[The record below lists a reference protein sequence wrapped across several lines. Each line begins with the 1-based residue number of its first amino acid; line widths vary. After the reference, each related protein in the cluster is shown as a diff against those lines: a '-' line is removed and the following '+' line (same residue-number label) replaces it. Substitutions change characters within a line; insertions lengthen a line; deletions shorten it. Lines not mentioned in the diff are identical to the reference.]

1 MATLFTKI
9 TAESAGASPY
19 EFAAVNVAGSNTF
32 APSTTQAES
41 GSYSYE
47 TAYLGTSAIVNAYE
61 SFASA
66 GEIYVKFQMYLSA
79 DFAMIGTWGA
89 QNLAKIND
97 GQWHPLLRL
106 AICSGGTAAPYR
118 WYITGTNITDAYSTS
133 EVTTGAWQEVE
144 MYWKY
149 DAGGNGEY
157 YIKIDGTTLASDDGL
172 AFTYTTGDR
181 LYIGGSD
188 EYSRAASGSEV
199 YYDEIEGY
207 DEIPSAGTAY
217 EIAGSINAVSG
228 ASAGLTLAGVIAAT
242 INTAAVMSGDTI
254 RSIIVDCALSALSGI
269 TGDQV
274 RALVLSGMA
283 QVVSGATGDT
293 VASRLVAGVVNVV
306 SGALGD
312 LSRASVMSGSID
324 ALSGVTGD
332 MGLVGA
338 VELDGVASAISG
350 MSGGIG
356 VNFSAA
362 SVVSVLSGMAGDL
375 AASASYALEG
385 IISAVSNIYQ
395 SAHWYEEAIGY
406 STISEGQTNDSIPVV
421 LVTGDSTIASGAT
434 LASGIVQNET
444 YESLITS
451 EVAA

>member
-9 TAESAGASPY
+9 TAEGAGASPY
-19 EFAAVNVAGSNTF
+19 EFVAVNLAGSNTF

-47 TAYLGTSAIVNAYE
+47 TAYSGTSAIANAYE
-61 SFASA
+61 SFTAA

-79 DFAMIGTWGA
+79 DFAMVGAWGC
-89 QNLAKIND
+89 QNLVKIND
-97 GQWHPLLRL
+97 GQYHPLLRL
-106 AICSGGTAAPYR
+106 AICSGGSTTPYR

-133 EVTTGAWQEVE
+133 EVTLGAWQEVE

-157 YIKIDGTTLASDDGL
+157 YVKIDGTTLASDDGL

-181 LYIGGSD
+181 IYIGGSD

-207 DEIPSAGTAY
+207 DEIPSSGTAY

-242 INTAAVMSGDTI
+242 VNTVSAMSGDTI
-254 RSIIVDCALSALSGI
+254 RSLIVDGALSALSGM

-274 RALVLSGMA
+274 RTLVLSGISQA
-283 QVVSGATGDT
+283 ASGATGDT
-293 VASRLVAGVVNVV
+293 VASRLVAGILNTV

-312 LSRASVMSGSID
+312 VSRASVLSGEID
-324 ALSGVTGD
+324 ALSGLAGD
-332 MGLVGA
+332 MGLVGT
-338 VELDGVASAISG
+338 VELDGVVNAISG
-350 MSGGIG
+350 MSGSVG

-362 SVVSVLSGMAGDL
+362 SVISALSGTAGDL

-395 SAHWYEEAIGY
+395 SAHWYDEAIGY

-421 LVTGDSTIASGAT
+421 LVTGDSTMSSGAT
-434 LASGIVQNET
+434 LASGIVKNET